1 MSSLRKRL
9 TKRNPVANFIL
20 ILLCALV
27 FYPFVALIVMSVK
40 DTPQF
45 MHHPWSI
52 TFPMHFV
59 NYAEAY
65 RAIAGYLFNTFFVSG
80 VSCAAVLAFSSFTA
94 YVLARFEFPGREAL
108 YYAII
113 SLMMVPGLLTL
124 VPQFMLVKEMGL
136 LNSPWAL
143 ILPYIA
149 GGQVMGIFL
158 LRTFFMTTP
167 KELYEAAHID
177 GANDFWAF
185 FNVAL
190 PLSKPVLGIVAIMN
204 VTGTWN
210 DLLWPLVAISEDRYR
225 TITIGLAFFRGEY
238 YTQWGPLFA
247 GYVLAAVPLIALFA
261 FTARYFVEGM
271 VSGALKA

>member
-1 MSSLRKRL
+1 MSSIQKRWSGY
-9 TKRNPVANFIL
+9 NPVANLIL
-20 ILLCALV
+20 IATCVLI

-45 MHHPWSI
+45 MHHPWTV
-52 TFPMHFV
+52 TFPLHLE
-59 NYAEAY
+59 NYTKAFG
-65 RAIAGYLFNTFFVSG
+65 AIVGYLVNSFFVSG
-80 VSCAAVLAFSSFTA
+80 VSVAAVLAFSSFTA
-94 YVLARFEFPGREAL
+94 YVLSRFEFPGREII
-108 YYAII
+108 YYTII

-149 GGQVMGIFL
+149 GGQVIGIFL
-158 LRTFFMTTP
+158 LRTFFLTTP
-167 KELYEAAHID
+167 KELYEAAQID

-190 PLSKPVLGIVAIMN
+190 PLAKPVLGIVAIMN

-271 VSGALKA
+271 VSGALKS